1 MLVIGDEHDRV
12 RPVRTIADGVEDSG
26 HENLA
31 GPNVGTRTGSRV
43 LVVFRGRVEESEV
56 RVDEG
61 NGWQRAGLR
70 ILEERVE
77 RIRRQLDGA
86 GLTDQAEVL
95 RASQEVPEA
104 RGWRPILKVV
114 RPGDAVL
121 SVRSYHRACEATR

>member
-31 GPNVGTRTGSRV
+31 GTNVGARTGSRV
-43 LVVFRGRVEESEV
+43 LVVFRGRVEESEA

-61 NGWQRAGLR
+61 HGWQRAGLR

-77 RIRRQLDGA
+77 RIRRQLAGG
-86 GLTDQAEVL
+86 GLTEEA
-95 RASQEVPEA
+95 EA
-104 RGWRPILKVV
+104 RRVQ
-114 RPGDAVL
+114 PGGPGA
-121 SVRSYHRACEATR
+121 SG